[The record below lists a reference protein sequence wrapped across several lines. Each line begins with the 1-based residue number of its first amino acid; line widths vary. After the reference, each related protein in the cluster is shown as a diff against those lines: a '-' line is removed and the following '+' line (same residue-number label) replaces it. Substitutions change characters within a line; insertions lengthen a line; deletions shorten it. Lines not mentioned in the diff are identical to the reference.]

1 MRFAPY
7 HLAQPLIGVSRIH
20 QHHVRALL
28 VVLAHEVVHE
38 ERLSAA
44 RRTQHELVAVGGD
57 APLHGQVADVEVQ
70 GLARE
75 PVHHLD
81 AEGRERA
88 AVVGLLREEAHGL
101 FDEGV
106 ERLLRREVR
115 RIAGQRRPV
124 ERGAVDGV
132 VARHALHACQLTAH
146 VVLDVAQ
153 FLRIVAPRHDVEVRP
168 HRGQSVGVRLVQV
181 LLYPLTVD
189 AVASTV
195 SGERLHVA
203 GGLLEL
209 LQVLLAVVQNHILV
223 VDVVAGQQQSHG
235 TGEGEAAV
243 RAVGGESLVPD
254 IGCHLS
260 GQVFRIGKGVQ
271 AQAVVADAHL
281 PCREVDV
288 LQCPVAFGHEGE
300 VTLYESSLVLRTD
313 KLIGGEAAQPDEAAV
328 VHDAGELFRSLH
340 EFLRRLPVQF
350 LRDDMPTAQR
360 AEVALH
366 TVALLRGLRQEE
378 VAGVLQ
384 VGPLVEVTLKR
395 TAQETHV
402 IFVQL
407 WLVLFLDEPV
417 LLVDDGI
424 VGQHLDGLAPAAVYG
439 LVFRTCHSVEFRQLH
454 LVGDRE
460 VGIF

>member
-1 MRFAPY
+1 M
-7 HLAQPLIGVSRIH
+7 
-20 QHHVRALL
+20 
-28 VVLAHEVVHE
+28 
-38 ERLSAA
+38 
-44 RRTQHELVAVGGD
+44 
-57 APLHGQVADVEVQ
+57 
-70 GLARE
+70 
-75 PVHHLD
+75 
-81 AEGRERA
+81 
-88 AVVGLLREEAHGL
+88 
-101 FDEGV
+101 
-106 ERLLRREVR
+106 
-115 RIAGQRRPV
+115 
-124 ERGAVDGV
+124 
-132 VARHALHACQLTAH
+132 
-146 VVLDVAQ
+146 
-153 FLRIVAPRHDVEVRP
+153 
-168 HRGQSVGVRLVQV
+168 RLVQV

-189 AVASTV
+189 TVASTV

-243 RAVGGESLVPD
+243 RAVGGEFLVANV
-254 IGCHLS
+254 GRHLA
-260 GQVFRIGKGVQ
+260 GQVFRIGEGVQ

-288 LQCPVAFGHEGE
+288 LQGAVAFGHEGE
-300 VTLYESSLVLRTD
+300 ITLYESGLVLRTD
-313 KLIGGEAAQPDEAAV
+313 NLIGGEAAQPDEAAV

-350 LRDDMPTAQR
+350 LGDDMPTAQR

-384 VGPLVEVTLKR
+384 VGTLVEVTLKR

-407 WLVLFLDEPV
+407 WLVLLLDEPV

-439 LVFRTCHSVEFRQLH
+439 LVFRTRHSVEFRQLH

-460 VGIF
+460 VGIL